1 MHDQPHDAA
10 GPQETEMDQMKIDL
24 LKCLDSMALSL
35 AEHDHEWSHEQ
46 RQAYESSVAQLTSDD
61 CKATGSLA

>member
-1 MHDQPHDAA
+1 M
-10 GPQETEMDQMKIDL
+10 EKMKSDL

-46 RQAYESSVAQLTSDD
+46 RQAYESSVAYLTSDD
-61 CKATGSLA
+61 CKGTDLLA

>member
-1 MHDQPHDAA
+1 MNQL
-10 GPQETEMDQMKIDL
+10 KIEL

-46 RQAYESSVAQLTSDD
+46 RQAYESSVAYLT
-61 CKATGSLA
+61 TGDYKVIG

>member
-1 MHDQPHDAA
+1 
-10 GPQETEMDQMKIDL
+10 MDNAKSEL

-46 RQAYESSVAQLTSDD
+46 RQAYDSSVAYLTSDD
-61 CKATGSLA
+61 CKETGSSV

>member
-1 MHDQPHDAA
+1 MHNQSHNAA
-10 GPQETEMDQMKIDL
+10 WPQEMEMNQLKIEL

-46 RQAYESSVAQLTSDD
+46 RQAYESSVAYLT
-61 CKATGSLA
+61 TGDYKVIG

>member
-1 MHDQPHDAA
+1 
-10 GPQETEMDQMKIDL
+10 MDKAKCEL

-46 RQAYESSVAQLTSDD
+46 RQAYESCVAYLTSVD
-61 CKATGSLA
+61 CKEIGLSA